1 MQATSL
7 VEVDAVEYPVH
18 FEGFRQPLHVWLRG
32 EQHVSLRPW
41 TCGEHLAALGRHLKP
56 GASGVTLD
64 TAAFSGEVLAR
75 EGVTGALA
83 QEMAP
88 LALWWASGGGA
99 GESAR
104 PEADGWLELESC
116 RAQLRPWTAG
126 ERLRALAR
134 CVRGEGSERSFD
146 VGRYLEAMLDASVK
160 AVEPA
165 GMELRTLDAASTVAL
180 LEAVVAL
187 NVPGEEEGTLLD
199 SPEVAA
205 TTLRLCRELGWTPTQ
220 VWATPA
226 PEVDR
231 LLRLLDAAQGVLAP
245 RSASAPRSN
254 PSPSPR
260 GSRLAEHPDAI
271 VIQIEDD
278 SP

>member
-18 FEGFRQPLHVWLRG
+18 FEGFHQPLHVWLRG

-75 EGVTGALA
+75 EGLTGALA
-83 QEMAP
+83 QEIAP
-88 LALWWASGGGA
+88 LALWWAAGGGVS
-99 GESAR
+99 SAR
-104 PEADGWLELESC
+104 PGPEGWLELESC
-116 RAQLRPWTAG
+116 RVQLRPWTAG
-126 ERLRALAR
+126 ERLQALAR
-134 CVRGEGSERSFD
+134 CVRGEGSERSFE
-146 VGRYLEAMLDASVK
+146 VGRYLEAMLEASVK

-165 GMELRTLDAASTVAL
+165 ETALRALDAASTVAL

-187 NVPGEEEGTLLD
+187 NVPGEEEGTLLG

-231 LLRLLDAAQGVLAP
+231 LLRLLDAAQG
-245 RSASAPRSN
+245 ASAPRST
-254 PSPSPR
+254 PVPRASPSPR
-260 GSRLAEHPDAI
+260 PHGSRLADHPDAI